1 MLAKEVKE
9 FCSET
14 SIHGLGQI
22 ANGQYSILKRL
33 LWFAIFA
40 GCLAYAGNQLV
51 NSVKGNGI
59 ETKKITMVIWV
70 VEFSNGGYKIR
81 KVFYSME
88 IIEF

>member
-1 MLAKEVKE
+1 MLAEEVKE

-14 SIHGLGQI
+14 SIHGLSQI

-51 NSVKGNGI
+51 NSIKGNVI
-59 ETKKITMVIWV
+59 ETKKTY
-70 VEFSNGGYKIR
+70 SLKLNK
-81 KVFYSME
+81 KVKSLSFQSRPM
-88 IIEF
+88 

>member
-14 SIHGLGQI
+14 SIHGLSQI

-59 ETKKITMVIWV
+59 ETKK
-70 VEFSNGGYKIR
+70 GYDNSID
-81 KVFYSME
+81 FLL
-88 IIEF
+88 